1 MLKPGQ
7 LATLLPIILISGC
20 MSYSE
25 VELVSVR
32 NAELTRFDARGL
44 SATITAEVYN
54 PNNFRINVMDP
65 DMDLYINDV
74 AMGKATLDS
83 TIVLTPNCS
92 CTYTVPLHATFT
104 NGQAGLLPLLL
115 TSALNG
121 TIKLGVKGTV
131 LGKARSLRK
140 RFPFEVEQQID
151 LGR

>member
-7 LATLLPIILISGC
+7 IATLLPIILVYGC

-25 VELVSVR
+25 VELVSVQ
-32 NAELTRFDARGL
+32 NAELTRFDGRGL

-54 PNNFRINVMDP
+54 PNNFRIHVMDP

-83 TIVLTPNCS
+83 TIVLAPNS
-92 CTYTVPLHATFT
+92 SRTYTVPLHATFT
-104 NGQAGLLPLLL
+104 NGQAGLIPLLM

-121 TIKLGVKGTV
+121 TIKLGIKGTV

-140 RFPFEVEQQID
+140 RIPFEMEQAID
-151 LGR
+151 LRR